1 MMKPLRTLVTILIAV
16 IAAPL
21 ALAQEITFTAQVD
34 RNQIAAGEHVKL
46 TITLT
51 NAQERF
57 EAPDLGGLVIVQG
70 PFESSSYNFIN
81 GRSSSNVSRT
91 WVLTAT
97 RPGRYVI
104 GPAKSRVGKGMVE
117 TDPITI
123 EVTKGSAA
131 PQEPAVAQGQHRDP
145 NLFIALSL
153 SKSKAYVGEQVV
165 ATYQLYNRYSGLEA
179 PQMDPPKL
187 NGFWSEEL
195 DTQGARWE
203 ERMVNGLGYRVITI
217 KQQLLI
223 PQRAG
228 TLRIDPMGLT
238 CIVGRSFFN
247 PGRTIDVKS
256 NAVELTALPLPAN
269 APAGFNGAVGELEL
283 AVKADRT
290 EVSVDDAIEVEVRLS
305 GRANLKL
312 IEAPKLQFPSDFEV
326 YEPRVTDRISLS
338 TGGMSGSRGFQYTV
352 IPRHDGSFDL
362 GSVNMSYFDPKAGA
376 YKTLNSAPLS
386 IVVTPGDGKA
396 GSPMANRVQRSEV
409 ATLDSDIRYIR
420 TGDLE
425 LREKDRFLF
434 GSWPWAAGM
443 SAPPFAY
450 ALLLVWHRKRQRERA
465 DATGMRRR
473 AAEKLARKRLREA
486 EAAIKSNDRT
496 AFHGALSKALHGYL
510 GDKLGLGLAEAN
522 AVRIADRLQPHAD
535 APAIAADAVRIIAA
549 CDMARFAPV
558 DATPQQALYDD
569 ALQLIQR
576 IERAAHA

>member
-1 MMKPLRTLVTILIAV
+1 MKALLTLTLALLG
-16 IAAPL
+16 AFFAPS

-34 RNQIAAGEHVKL
+34 RNQIAAGEQVKL

-51 NAQERF
+51 NAQDRF

-70 PFESSSYNFIN
+70 PYENSSYNFIN
-81 GRSSSNVSRT
+81 GRSSSSVSRT

-104 GPAKSRVGKGMVE
+104 GAAKARVGNGVIQ
-117 TDPITI
+117 TTPIPI
-123 EVTKGSAA
+123 EVAKGSAA
-131 PQEPAVAQGQHRDP
+131 PQEPAVAQGQHRDA

-165 ATYQLYNRYSGLEA
+165 ATYQLYNRYAGLEA

-195 DTQGARWE
+195 DVQSARWE
-203 ERMVNGLGYRVITI
+203 ERVVNGLGYRVLTI

-247 PGRTIDVKS
+247 RGTTIEVKS
-256 NAVELTALPLPAN
+256 NTAELIALPLPAN
-269 APAGFNGAVGELEL
+269 APADFNGAVGELEL
-283 AVKADRT
+283 SVKADRT
-290 EVSVDDAIEVEVRLS
+290 DVTVDDAIEVEVRLS

-312 IEAPKLQFPSDFEV
+312 IEAPKLAFPADFEV
-326 YEPRVTDRISLS
+326 YEPRITDRITVSAN
-338 TGGMSGSRGFQYTV
+338 GMNGSRGFQYTV

-362 GSVNMSYFDPKAGA
+362 GSVSLSYFDPKAAA
-376 YKTLNSAPLS
+376 YKTLRSAP
-386 IVVTPGDGKA
+386 ITIQVT
-396 GSPMANRVQRSEV
+396 GSPGAGPSGSSSRVQRSEV
-409 ATLDSDIRYIR
+409 TTLDSDIRYIR
-420 TGDLE
+420 TGDMH
-425 LREKDRFLF
+425 LRERNRFLF
-434 GSWPWAAGM
+434 GTWPWAAGM
-443 SAPPFAY
+443 SAPPLAF
-450 ALLLVWHRKRQRERA
+450 ALLLLWQRKRARDLA
-465 DATGMRRR
+465 DAAGMRRR
-473 AAEKLARKRLREA
+473 AAEKMARKRLREA
-486 EAAIKSNDRT
+486 EAALKGNDRT

-510 GDKLGLGLAEAN
+510 GDKLGLGLAEATAN
-522 AVRIADRLQPHAD
+522 RIAERLHPHAD
-535 APAIAADAVRIIAA
+535 AQAIAADATRIIAA

-558 DATPQQALYDD
+558 DQQPQQTLFND

>member
-1 MMKPLRTLVTILIAV
+1 MRSLQVFVSVLLALV
-16 IAAPL
+16 AAPR
-21 ALAQEITFTAQVD
+21 ALAQEITFAAQVD
-34 RNQIAAGEHVKL
+34 RNQIAAGEQVKL

-57 EAPDLGGLVIVQG
+57 EAPDLGGMVIVQG

-81 GRSSSNVSRT
+81 GRSSSTVSRT

-104 GPAKSRVGKGMVE
+104 GPAKSRVGKGVVE

-123 EVTKGSAA
+123 EVTKGSTA
-131 PQEPAVAQGQHRDP
+131 PQEPAVAQGQHRDA

-165 ATYQLYNRYSGLEA
+165 ATYQLYNRYAGLEA

-195 DTQGARWE
+195 DVQGARWE
-203 ERMVNGLGYRVITI
+203 ERVVNGLGYRVITI

-223 PQRAG
+223 PQRSG

-247 PGRTIDVKS
+247 RGSTIDVKS
-256 NAVELTALPLPAN
+256 NAVELTALPLPAS
-269 APAGFNGAVGELEL
+269 APADFNGAVGELEL
-283 AVKADRT
+283 SVKADRS
-290 EVSVDDAIEVEVRLS
+290 EVKVDDAIEVEVRLS

-312 IEAPKLQFPSDFEV
+312 IEAPKLQFPADFEV

-338 TGGMSGSRGFQYTV
+338 TSGMSGSRGFQYTV

-362 GSVNMSYFDPKAGA
+362 GSVTMSYFDPKAAA
-376 YKTLNSAPLS
+376 YKTLRSAP
-386 IVVTPGDGKA
+386 ITITVQPGVGQA
-396 GSPMANRVQRSEV
+396 GSPIANRVQRSEI

-434 GSWPWAAGM
+434 GTWPWAAGM
-443 SAPPFAY
+443 SAPPLAY
-450 ALLLVWHRKRQRERA
+450 ALLLLWHRKRLRERA
-465 DATGMRRR
+465 DITGMRRR
-473 AAEKLARKRLREA
+473 AADKLARKRLREA
-486 EAAIKSNDRT
+486 ESALKSNDR
-496 AFHGALSKALHGYL
+496 AGFHSALSKALHGYL

-522 AVRIADRLQPHAD
+522 AERIAERLHPHAD
-535 APAIAADAVRIIAA
+535 AQAIAADAVRIIAA
-549 CDMARFAPV
+549 CDMARFAPL
-558 DATPQQALYDD
+558 DAQPQQTLYDD